1 MADSNEKITPISD
14 YQYQKQVYENERQI
28 YEDNMRLWES
38 FYQTCAAMDARF
50 DKALFAIAAGSF
62 GISFA
67 FIDKFVDISQAVYPT
82 LLIASW
88 ACFAGCLIV
97 MVIGHLLSA
106 ESYRRLRDE
115 VARNML
121 LQYDDKAV
129 ENKTL
134 RDFVSPCNYIA
145 LLSYVGG
152 IICLLLFVLLNL

>member
-1 MADSNEKITPISD
+1 MANNNEKITPISD
-14 YQYQKQVYENERQI
+14 YQYQKEVYEHERQI

-38 FYQTCAAMDARF
+38 YNQTCTAMDARF

-67 FIDKFVDISQAVYPT
+67 FIDKFVDIAQAVYPT

-121 LQYDDKAV
+121 LQYDGKSAK
-129 ENKTL
+129 NKPL
-134 RDFVSPCNYIA
+134 RDIVSPCNYIA
-145 LLSYVGG
+145 LVSYVGG
-152 IICLLLFVLLNL
+152 IICLLLFVPFNL

>member
-1 MADSNEKITPISD
+1 MADGNEKITPISD
-14 YQYQKQVYENERQI
+14 YQYQKQVYEHERQI

-38 FYQTCAAMDARF
+38 YNQTCTAMDARF
-50 DKALFAIAAGSF
+50 DKTLFAIAAGSF

-67 FIDKFVDISQAVYPT
+67 FIDNFVTVAQAVYPT

-88 ACFAGCLIV
+88 ACFAVCLIV

-106 ESYRRLRDE
+106 ESYRRQRDE

-121 LQYDDKAV
+121 LQYDGKAA
-129 ENKTL
+129 ENKPL

-145 LLSYVGG
+145 LVSYAGG

>member
-1 MADSNEKITPISD
+1 MTENRENITPISE
-14 YQYQKQVYENERQI
+14 YQYQKEVHEHKRQI
-28 YEDNMRLWES
+28 YEDTMRLWES
-38 FYQTCAAMDARF
+38 YNKTCTSMDARF

-67 FIDKFVDISQAVYPT
+67 FTDKFVAIAHAVYSP

-106 ESYRRLRDE
+106 ESYRRQRDA

-121 LQYDDKAV
+121 LQFDDKPA
-129 ENKTL
+129 ENKPVK
-134 RDFVSPCNYIA
+134 DMVSPCNYVA
-145 LLSYVGG
+145 LTSYTGG